1 MSHNRT
7 EPKARFDPVTRLLH
21 WVVAAAVIA
30 QLFIAAVMVSSLLF
44 QPLLVAIHKPLGLLI
59 LVVVIVRLINRL
71 AHRSPTPL
79 ATMGRFERFVAT
91 ASEFLMYGLLLLQ
104 PLVGWAVVSASGVPV
119 IIFGSLVLPP
129 IAPNDAVLYG
139 LLERSHR
146 LLAYALLAVF
156 TAHLCAV
163 LFHTLVLRD
172 GLFARIA
179 LWTRRRR

>member
-1 MSHNRT
+1 MGRERT
-7 EPKARFDPVTRLLH
+7 EPTSRFDPMTRVLH
-21 WVVAAAVIA
+21 WVVAVAVIA
-30 QLFIAAVMVSSLLF
+30 QLLIAAVMVTSLF
-44 QPLLVAIHKPLGLLI
+44 YQPLLTAIHKPLGLLI
-59 LVVVIVRLINRL
+59 LVVVIIRLINRL
-71 AHRSPTPL
+71 AHRTPAPL

-119 IIFGSLVLPP
+119 VIFDNLILPP

-163 LFHTLVLRD
+163 LFHALVLRD
-172 GLFARIA
+172 GLFSRIA